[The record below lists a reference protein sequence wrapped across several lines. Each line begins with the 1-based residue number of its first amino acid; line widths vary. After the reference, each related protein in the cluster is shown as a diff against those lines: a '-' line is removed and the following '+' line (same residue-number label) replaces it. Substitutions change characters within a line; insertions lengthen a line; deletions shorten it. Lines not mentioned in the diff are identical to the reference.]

1 MSVNFQYITASCVS
15 YMSSTKTLILS
26 VVDPR
31 VSWCVSVKTNVS
43 TGVET
48 CTGFLL
54 ACEEPSPFYM
64 VETCGAPLGGL

>member
-1 MSVNFQYITASCVS
+1 MSITFQYSTASCVS
-15 YMSSTKTLILS
+15 YLSSTKTLILS
-26 VVDPR
+26 VVNPR
-31 VSWCVSVKTNVS
+31 VPWCVSVKTSVGN
-43 TGVET
+43 GVET